1 MTGEQNTEGEVLEVG
16 VSFRRRGKVYNFAS
30 KGLAVKVGD
39 QVLVRTEKGVDLG
52 QVIKVGRRMSAEEA
66 AQLMP
71 VVRVASEDDL
81 AHAQEQQGKERRALQ
96 VCAEKVAEHDLP
108 MKLIDADLSFDNTRL
123 VFSFSSESRVDFREL
138 VRDLAKT
145 FRKRIELRQVG
156 VRDEAKL
163 LGGLGPCGRPLCCQ
177 SFLRSFE
184 PVGIRIAKDQG
195 LALNPSKISGLCD
208 RLMCCLRFE
217 HAMYKE
223 LHEKLPKRGDKV
235 ETEHGTAEVT
245 DVHVLTEELGVT
257 LEDGRSVRVPADE
270 ARPLGDRVG
279 RSSRSDSEPKAG
291 QEQPD
296 RAGRASS
303 LTEEAQ
309 AERAEADS
317 QPPDKKGRRDRR
329 RRSRSRRESAQNGP
343 TEGQTGRQ

>member
-1 MTGEQNTEGEVLEVG
+1 VTSEQNTEGEVLEVG
-16 VSFRRRGKVYNFAS
+16 VSFRRRGKVYSFACRE
-30 KGLAVKVGD
+30 LAVRVGD

-52 QVIKVGRRMSAEEA
+52 QVIEVGRRLSEEEA
-66 AQLMP
+66 EQLMP

-81 AHAQEQQGKERRALQ
+81 AHAQEQQAKERRALE

-123 VFSFSSESRVDFREL
+123 VFSFSSQGRVDFREL

-217 HAMYKE
+217 HAMYEE
-223 LHEKLPKRGDKV
+223 LQAKLPKRGDKV
-235 ETEHGTAEVT
+235 ETQHGIAEVAQ
-245 DVHVLTEELGVT
+245 VHVLTEELGVT
-257 LEDGRSVRVPADE
+257 LEDGRSVRVPARE
-270 ARPLGDRVG
+270 VHPLGDK
-279 RSSRSDSEPKAG
+279 EPRAG

-296 RAGRASS
+296 REAHAEG
-303 LTEEAQ
+303 AQ
-309 AERAEADS
+309 ADS
-317 QPPDKKGRRDRR
+317 RPPGKRGRRGRR
-329 RRSRSRRESAQNGP
+329 RRSRSSREPQQDDPAKGQAGRR
-343 TEGQTGRQ
+343 

>member
-1 MTGEQNTEGEVLEVG
+1 MTGEQNPEGEVLEVG
-16 VSFRRRGKVYNFAS
+16 VSFRRRGKVYSFAS
-30 KGLAVKVGD
+30 KGLAVKVGE

-52 QVIKVGRRMSAEEA
+52 QVIKVGRRMSAEDA

-223 LHEKLPKRGDKV
+223 LHKKLPKRGDKV
-235 ETEHGTAEVT
+235 ETEHGTAEVK

-257 LEDGRSVRVPADE
+257 LEDGRSVRVPARE
-270 ARPLGDRVG
+270 VHPLEDRVG
-279 RSSRSDSEPKAG
+279 RSSRSDSKPEAG
-291 QEQPD
+291 QQQPD
-296 RAGRASS
+296 RVGRASS
-303 LTEEAQ
+303 PTEEAQ

-317 QPPDKKGRRDRR
+317 QPPDKKGRRGRR
-329 RRSRSRRESAQNGP
+329 RRSRSRR
-343 TEGQTGRQ
+343 